1 MADAGNG
8 FSLKTGDGREQCSGR
23 CKENPIPRFLSKLRE
38 KISVENGGAAAAA
51 GSAGMHI
58 LLLQIIEEQTAVLIG
73 VTQVDS
79 VPREQLF
86 RNGVSQF
93 SEISGEDQIIVPGR
107 GPGVLEIGGD
117 GFISGRGACQ
127 GCTIKKISRGHNG
140 LIIQVDELKDLL
152 VGIFE
157 FELDGDLPAFVD
169 IDFIYQFHKQRAGQS
184 FDPAVLGEMREE
196 GIVIREA
203 VAEFILRLLETGEA
217 TLQSGDLFV

>member
-117 GFISGRGACQ
+117 GFISGRGTSQ
-127 GCTIKKISRGHNG
+127 GCTIKKF
-140 LIIQVDELKDLL
+140 Q
-152 VGIFE
+152 
-157 FELDGDLPAFVD
+157 
-169 IDFIYQFHKQRAGQS
+169 
-184 FDPAVLGEMREE
+184 AVIM
-196 GIVIREA
+196 A
-203 VAEFILRLLETGEA
+203 
-217 TLQSGDLFV
+217 S